1 MNLTLE
7 FSLSGGRPRQF
18 WRRWDALPQAAR
30 LAIIF
35 ALTMCAAWALGSL
48 I

>member
-1 MNLTLE
+1 MGLGHEL
-7 FSLSGGRPRQF
+7 SLSGGRPHQF